1 MENGYHIWDFKG
13 TSLLEEHVDRFKQF
27 LWRPRPPTM
36 LSKEEQKEIRKKLRE
51 YSKVFDEEDY
61 YEAES
66 ANKEVIDKRKRQ
78 LDEWLAWREKVE
90 RQLREERTA
99 MGLPED
105 PKDGAWVGGEGDTV
119 IEEIREE
126 VISEHE
132 EEVV

>member
-51 YSKVFDEEDY
+51 YSKIFDEEDL

-78 LDEWLAWREKVE
+78 LDEWLAWREKIE
-90 RQLREERTA
+90 KQLREERA
-99 MGLPED
+99 AIGLPED
-105 PKDGAWVGGEGDTV
+105 PREESWVGGEGDTV

>member
-1 MENGYHIWDFKG
+1 M
-13 TSLLEEHVDRFKQF
+13 LEEHVDRCKQF

-36 LSKEEQKEIRKKLRE
+36 LSKDEQKNIRKRLRE
-51 YSKVFDEEDY
+51 YSKIFEEEDFY
-61 YEAES
+61 TRES

-90 RQLREERTA
+90 RQLREDRKDR
-99 MGLPED
+99 GLPED
-105 PKDGAWVGGEGDTV
+105 PREEAWVGGEGDTV

-126 VISEHE
+126 VVAEHE

>member
-36 LSKEEQKEIRKKLRE
+36 LSKEEQTEIRKKLRE
-51 YSKVFDEEDY
+51 YSKIFDEEDW

-90 RQLREERTA
+90 KQLREERAA

-105 PKDGAWVGGEGDTV
+105 PREESWAGEEGDTV